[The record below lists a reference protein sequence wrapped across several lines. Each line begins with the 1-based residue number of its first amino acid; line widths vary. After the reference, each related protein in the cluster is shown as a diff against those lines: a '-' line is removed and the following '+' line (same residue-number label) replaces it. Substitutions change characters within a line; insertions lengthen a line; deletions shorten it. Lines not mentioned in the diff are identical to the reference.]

1 MSGYSSKAEVVQ
13 VVKATIRAG
22 SELAPDLPRDPK
34 RFYISRVVADLF
46 APNPSGGWRVAR
58 PEEDQFWQSVRAHRR

>member
-22 SELAPDLPRDPK
+22 SELVPDLPRDPK
-34 RFYISRVVADLF
+34 RFYISRIVADLF
-46 APNPSGGWRVAR
+46 APCTSGGWRVVV
-58 PEEDQFWQSVRAHRR
+58 PDEVGFWQSVRAHRR